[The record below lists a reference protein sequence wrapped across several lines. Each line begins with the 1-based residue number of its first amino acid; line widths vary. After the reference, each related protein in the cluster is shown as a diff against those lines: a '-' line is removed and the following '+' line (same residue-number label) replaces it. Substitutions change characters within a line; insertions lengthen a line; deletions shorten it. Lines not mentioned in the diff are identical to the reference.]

1 MKLKMLFGSVAALVF
16 TFGFCSCGV
25 EQERQVVL
33 PQSDES
39 ELPWNGLQEGEAL
52 GQFGAFQR

>member
-1 MKLKMLFGSVAALVF
+1 MLLVLAAALVSV
-16 TFGFCSCGV
+16 FGFASCAV